1 VHPLHALLADL
12 IRIPSVNPMGRAQS
26 GDDFVEEHLA
36 GYVAE
41 YLRRSGVEVELDE
54 VTPRRPNVIARIT
67 TGARETI
74 LLEAH
79 LDTVRVDGMT
89 IPPFE
94 PVVRDGRLFG
104 RGACDTKAS
113 LAAFLYA
120 VTSVL
125 AEGRRPRHNVV
136 LLAVADEEYQF
147 TGARRAVERGLGADW
162 GIVGEPTSLGIIHAH
177 KGVTRWRIHTT
188 GRAAHSAYPQQ
199 GENAIY
205 TMAQIVARLDDYAL
219 GLQEQVPHP
228 LLGPPTL
235 SVGVIEGG
243 QAVNVVP
250 DHCWIEIDRR
260 TLPGENAEEVMA
272 DVRHVLRE
280 VNGWTME
287 APHLSVAGMHVPDS
301 SAAVTELSAALRAV
315 TGNAVLTSAPYAT
328 DAGLYCQ
335 AGVPCVVFGPGDIA
349 EAHTSAES
357 VPLKEVEQCAD
368 VIRRVLT

>member
-1 VHPLHALLADL
+1 MHPLHALLADL
-12 IRIPSVNPMGRAQS
+12 IRIPSINPMGRAQS

-67 TGARETI
+67 TGARKTI

-136 LLAVADEEYQF
+136 LLAAADEEYQF

-162 GIVGEPTSLGIIHAH
+162 GIVGEPTSLSIIHAH

-219 GLQEQVPHP
+219 GLQEQVSHP

-287 APHLSVAGMHVPDS
+287 PPHLSVAGMHVPDS

-349 EAHTSAES
+349 EAHTAAES